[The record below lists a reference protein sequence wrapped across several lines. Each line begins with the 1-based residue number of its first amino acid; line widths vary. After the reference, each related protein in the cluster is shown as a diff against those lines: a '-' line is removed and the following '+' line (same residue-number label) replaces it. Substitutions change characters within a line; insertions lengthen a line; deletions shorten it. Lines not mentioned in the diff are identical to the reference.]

1 MEIIFELGVNP
12 WLKEGT
18 FSRRYPMQDGQ
29 PVKVEGDKVTWLKKK
44 PEGGVL
50 SAILDGGQG
59 AEELAITFP
68 LVGEMINEMVP
79 YSLQFF
85 LGITDEADELDE
97 EIDEDDE

>member
-1 MEIIFELGVNP
+1 MENYFKEDLTVEDKEIAKAIVDISTDVTAEKMEIIFELGVNP

-50 SAILDGGQG
+50 SAILDGG
-59 AEELAITFP
+59 
-68 LVGEMINEMVP
+68 
-79 YSLQFF
+79 
-85 LGITDEADELDE
+85 
-97 EIDEDDE
+97 

>member
-1 MEIIFELGVNP
+1 MENYFKEDLTVEDKEIAKAIVDISTDVTAKKMEIIFELGVNP

-50 SAILDGGQG
+50 SAILDGG
-59 AEELAITFP
+59 
-68 LVGEMINEMVP
+68 
-79 YSLQFF
+79 
-85 LGITDEADELDE
+85 
-97 EIDEDDE
+97 